1 MSNISAQYL
10 FICIQSDLYLL
21 VMMFIQTSF
30 TLCLFGVEQLKH
42 EFMHVL
48 LPKVWIKKVDIC
60 NSLFSLPVQN
70 SIYIIEP
77 DILQVVTMNS

>member
-42 EFMHVL
+42 KCMHVL
-48 LPKVWIKKVDIC
+48 LPKLWIKKVDIC

-77 DILQVVTMNS
+77 VILQVVTMNS